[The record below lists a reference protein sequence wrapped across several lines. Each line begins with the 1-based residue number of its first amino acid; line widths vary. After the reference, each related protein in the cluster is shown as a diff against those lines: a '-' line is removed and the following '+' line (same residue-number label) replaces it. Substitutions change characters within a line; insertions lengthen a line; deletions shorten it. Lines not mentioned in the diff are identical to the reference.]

1 MNELFSLNY
10 ELRDF
15 VLGFSPKKVLISPT
29 GSAENA
35 QSKYNLARI
44 HDRDTNALYSSSKP
58 RDDHPITHYFHS
70 NLTSKYQELDLI
82 YKIKDLYRLL
92 DIYAEEGS
100 GGLGKLAFLSKSS
113 LTDRML

>member
-15 VLGFSPKKVLISPT
+15 VLGFPPKKVLISPA
-29 GSAENA
+29 GSA
-35 QSKYNLARI
+35 
-44 HDRDTNALYSSSKP
+44 DALYSSSKP

-70 NLTSKYQELDLI
+70 NLTSKKQELDLI
-82 YKIKDLYRLL
+82 YKVKGLYRLL

-100 GGLGKLAFLSKSS
+100 GGLGKLAFFIKKLAH
-113 LTDRML
+113 